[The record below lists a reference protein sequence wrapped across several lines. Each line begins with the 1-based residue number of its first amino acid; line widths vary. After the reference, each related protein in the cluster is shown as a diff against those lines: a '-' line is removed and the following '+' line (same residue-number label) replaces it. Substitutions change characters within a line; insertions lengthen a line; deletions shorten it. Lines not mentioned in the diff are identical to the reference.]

1 MLFFQLCYADG
12 LQDPHGGRPIA
23 GQVFLPVGE
32 RWVSAD
38 PSFLLHSSALSP
50 VYLIFFP
57 CVFSQANL
65 QLWRVQLLPVH
76 LRAGRLT
83 GQAVS
88 LHFHWTS
95 GFFTPSF
102 PCFLLSCRC
111 LWSLP
116 RSRRTRR
123 TRWAPSAQ
131 LSSGSGCARTAPSRS
146 TTQTASC
153 TSSELHPR
161 GSCPVTDQ
169 KPETARLQR
178 LRAHASTTPQTARPP
193 PLKWSSDLCGWRG
206 RALHTLGL
214 TVCLG
219 CCGLFLWERMCVL
232 LSSIGAFWFALTE
245 GPAVFLSTLMPHLLL
260 FLMFFIFTGSPLND
274 KKKLYIYIS
283 FVILSV
289 CPPEQECYCKCVFSS
304 LWVWG
309 FFLFTTVH
317 NRNGTKAAHLW
328 TTPPHVLALTSI
340 FGLLVLVARAEIA
353 LSLMWACE
361 VNAYLLTCLKRHG
374 TAL

>member
-1 MLFFQLCYADG
+1 MVYKIPMEDVQSLAKSFSQLES
-12 LQDPHGGRPIA
+12 
-23 GQVFLPVGE
+23 GE
-32 RWVSAD
+32 WVLTRR
-38 PSFLLHSSALSP
+38 FSSTALLSP
-50 VYLIFFP
+50 VYLIFFL

-83 GQAVS
+83 GHAAS
-88 LHFHWTS
+88 LCFRS
-95 GFFTPSF
+95 GLFTPSF

-178 LRAHASTTPQTARPP
+178 LRAHASTAPQTARPP

-219 CCGLFLWERMCVL
+219 CCGLFLWACGSACVCCCRPSV
-232 LSSIGAFWFALTE
+232 LSESHWPRGLQ
-245 GPAVFLSTLMPHLLL
+245 
-260 FLMFFIFTGSPLND
+260 
-274 KKKLYIYIS
+274 S
-283 FVILSV
+283 FSARW
-289 CPPEQECYCKCVFSS
+289 CHTYSS
-304 LWVWG
+304 
-309 FFLFTTVH
+309 F
-317 NRNGTKAAHLW
+317 
-328 TTPPHVLALTSI
+328 
-340 FGLLVLVARAEIA
+340 
-353 LSLMWACE
+353 
-361 VNAYLLTCLKRHG
+361 
-374 TAL
+374 